1 MTVPPLPEDPAAR
14 TKTPSPALFT
24 RRRAVGA
31 AGIATVGAVGLSACS
46 SGGGSDDDA
55 AAIPTAPATP
65 VDVAAAAD
73 IPVGSGLKVDSGG
86 VQAVVGQPTKGT
98 FTAFSPVCP
107 HEGCIVNPANRQY
120 VCPCHSSAFDMA
132 TGEVKGGPAPRGLTE
147 YPVTMRN
154 GRVIVG

>member
-1 MTVPPLPEDPAAR
+1 MTTSPLSEDPAAR
-14 TKTPSPALFT
+14 DTTPSSALFS

-31 AGIATVGAVGLSACS
+31 AGIATAGAVGLSACG
-46 SGGGSDDDA
+46 SGGAGDDDA
-55 AAIPTAPATP
+55 AAPPPGPATP

-73 IPVGSGLKVDSGG
+73 IPVGSGVKVDSGG
-86 VQAVVGQPTKGT
+86 VQAVVGQPTEGT

-132 TGEVKGGPAPRGLTE
+132 TGEVKGGPAPTGLTE
-147 YPVTMRN
+147 YPVTVRN